1 MSRANEKSIRHA
13 AAIFAALGDATRLS
27 LVERLAKAK
36 ALSATALADEAKVTR
51 QAIVKHLR
59 VLEDSGVVS
68 KERSGREVL
77 YDLDVARLDDMRT
90 FLHRI
95 SAGWDRAIEGCACR
109 SSANSRAI
117 APRALSV
124 TMTSAR

>member
-1 MSRANEKSIRHA
+1 MVRANEKATREA

-27 LVERLAKAK
+27 LVERLAQGK
-36 ALSATALADEAKVTR
+36 ALTATVLADESKVTR
-51 QAIVKHLR
+51 QAIVKHLQI
-59 VLEDSGVVS
+59 LEETGVVT

-95 SAGWDRAIEGCACR
+95 SAGWDRAIER
-109 SSANSRAI
+109 LRLQVE
-117 APRALSV
+117 RD
-124 TMTSAR
+124 